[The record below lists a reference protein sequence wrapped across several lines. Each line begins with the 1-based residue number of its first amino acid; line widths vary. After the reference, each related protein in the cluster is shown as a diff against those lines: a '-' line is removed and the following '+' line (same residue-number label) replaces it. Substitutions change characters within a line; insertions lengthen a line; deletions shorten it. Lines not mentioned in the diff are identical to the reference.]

1 MKGQTY
7 FIFALLFAVLIAI
20 FAVINVNDV
29 QVNYL
34 FGSGEAPLVLVIL
47 FSALVG
53 GIITAAFGSVKIF
66 RMQREIKALR
76 MKEKQVEPSLPV
88 EETTPPSFEEKET
101 DNEENEQK

>member
-34 FGSGEAPLVLVIL
+34 FGSGQAPLVLVIL

-53 GIITAAFGSVKIF
+53 GIITAAFGSVKMF
-66 RMQREIKALR
+66 RLQREVKALR
-76 MKEKQVEPSLPV
+76 VKLSQKESAPPV
-88 EETTPPSFEEKET
+88 EETTPASFEESEI
-101 DNEENEQK
+101 DNEDNEQK